1 MSCMKKKILALLLVA
16 VMFVLS
22 ACSSGGN
29 DVSRAYNDAMNA
41 MKQGKYAEAAD
52 KLSGISYYE
61 DSVQLAQYCRAHAKA
76 AEGLY
81 GEAVDLLRKLG
92 GYRDSSQCVDYFRA
106 REAED
111 LASTP
116 SERAYAA
123 SLYAD
128 DSISGF
134 RDSPVR
140 AETIRS
146 ALYQE
151 GLKAEEAEDWKTA
164 ADVFGALNDYKES
177 VVKYCY
183 ASGRVY
189 EAEGAGDAM
198 KYVSAAKFFH
208 SARNYLDGEER
219 KQNCISAA
227 LEKADQLIKT

>member
-1 MSCMKKKILALLLVA
+1 MSCMKKRILALLLVA

-92 GYRDSSQCVDYFRA
+92 GYRDSSRCVDYFRA

-151 GLKAEEAEDWKTA
+151 GLKAEEAEGKRCQILLCFRQG
-164 ADVFGALNDYKES
+164 VR
-177 VVKYCY
+177 
-183 ASGRVY
+183 SGRRRRRH
-189 EAEGAGDAM
+189 EIC
-198 KYVSAAKFFH
+198 
-208 SARNYLDGEER
+208 ER
-219 KQNCISAA
+219 SEVLPQCPELS
-227 LEKADQLIKT
+227 